1 METFAWIQAALAGPF
16 PSVIPAVRG
25 QPVGASRGSL
35 CVFGQPLSGE
45 QGGDP
50 VQVEQSARVAVIPRS
65 WPSQHG
71 CLEASALL
79 SRFCKIW
86 SGVKRPLPAAS
97 HMIIAATL
105 LWGKTAQF
113 LKS

>member
-1 METFAWIQAALAGPF
+1 METFAWIQAAVAGPF
-16 PSVIPAVRG
+16 PLVIPAVRR

-71 CLEASALL
+71 CLEASAVL
-79 SRFCKIW
+79 SRFHKIW
-86 SGVKRPLPAAS
+86 SGVKRGLC
-97 HMIIAATL
+97 L
-105 LWGKTAQF
+105 LRHI
-113 LKS
+113 